1 MWFQFRYDLQVNKDP
16 LRGEIYGRCYCSR
29 KKDTPEGDSFD
40 RPGLRASPLEGRRLV
55 VAEGAVF
62 FVNTSLFSRDEA
74 TLYEG
79 VSVGRSV
86 RPCVTCFF
94 FRPTRSDLC
103 LVYGLVLRG
112 IPIVQLAISRYRWCR
127 D

>member
-1 MWFQFRYDLQVNKDP
+1 MVEKKIL
-16 LRGEIYGRCYCSR
+16 LRETHLIGR
-29 KKDTPEGDSFD
+29 DS
-40 RPGLRASPLEGRRLV
+40 ASPLEGRRQV